1 MLAREDFLRVVHG
14 SPLVSIDLIA
24 RHPDGAVLLGYRRN
38 RPAQGFWFV
47 PGGRILKGERMAEV
61 LVRIVRRELGEA
73 VPVTGWRGAGVFEHL
88 YDDNFAGVEGV
99 GTHYVVLPHCLDVA
113 ADVALTPDDQHD
125 VLRWFAVDERLA
137 RTDVHAYTKAYF
149 VDAAGQSV

>member
-1 MLAREDFLRVVHG
+1 MLPKEVLIEVVR
-14 SPLVSIDLIA
+14 SAPLVSIDLIA
-24 RHPDGAVLLGYRRN
+24 RRPDGAVLLGYRRN

-47 PGGRILKGERMAEV
+47 PGGRILKGERMAEA

-99 GTHYVVLPHCLDVA
+99 GTHYVVLPHCLDVS
-113 ADVALTPDDQHD
+113 ADVVLAPDDQHD
-125 VLRWFAVDERLA
+125 ALQWFPVPELLA
-137 RTDVHAYTKAYF
+137 RADVHPYTKAYF
-149 VDAAGQSV
+149 RTEGEGAA